1 MGCEEVARVCA
12 DSAETIHAIASEF
25 GTAPPTGL
33 GADID
38 ALVRRNHA
46 VTFARLDAAE
56 ATLCE
61 VAADATAQHFERGA
75 DPDPGAAPTR

>member
-38 ALVRRNHA
+38 TTGAPQPCRDVHA
-46 VTFARLDAAE
+46 S
-56 ATLCE
+56 
-61 VAADATAQHFERGA
+61 
-75 DPDPGAAPTR
+75 